1 MWLAVAAFAKIP
13 LGRTTLDAK
22 LVLVPGKWSFSRSFL
37 DATKFRSARVRQNFV
52 QVNVAC
58 GALTFTQ
65 CNVHMEPCEL
75 TSPCHRFR
83 TRTRTTIK
91 IYHIFQASSTLNVN
105 GCWVYPTEHVQLDA
119 SIEQVRFFIA
129 RLIIMRAQLTPQVP
143 HDSRH
148 YNLQFMSNLLVQRTG
163 GP

>member
-1 MWLAVAAFAKIP
+1 VWLAVAAFAKIP

-22 LVLVPGKWSFSRSFL
+22 LVLVKEIFL
-37 DATKFRSARVRQNFV
+37 DPSLTQQSFEVLGFVRTFCKLH
-52 QVNVAC
+52 VAC

-105 GCWVYPTEHVQLDA
+105 GCWVYPTVHVQLDA

-129 RLIIMRAQLTPQVP
+129 RLIIMRVQLTPQVP